1 MKAMRFHEVGGPE
14 VLRFDDVE
22 LPTPG
27 PGQVR
32 LKVAASAFNAAD
44 NGMRAG
50 FLPIPVQLP
59 HVPGYDVS
67 GTVDAIGAGVD
78 DLEIG
83 QPVVGFLPMQTDG
96 GAAEYVVAPADAVT
110 AAPRAVDLV
119 DAAALP
125 SVALTAWQ
133 ALFDDGGL
141 RAGQRVLIVG
151 AGGAVGI
158 HAVRLAHRAEAHVI
172 ATASPR
178 SLDAVRAAGADH
190 IVDRTRASLLDVVD
204 EPVDVLLNLAPL
216 DPDDF
221 AALVGLV
228 RDGGVVVSTT
238 AFIATP
244 GDERRGVDAKT
255 VFVRADTQRL
265 AEIVALVDAGEL
277 IVAVDRRI
285 DLVDLPALHAEAMAG
300 RIAGKV
306 VVVP

>member
-1 MKAMRFHEVGGPE
+1 MKAMRFHEVGGPD
-14 VLRFDDVE
+14 VLRLDDVE
-22 LPTPG
+22 LPAPG

-83 QPVVGFLPMQTDG
+83 QPVIGFLPMQTDG

-110 AAPRAVDLV
+110 AAPTAVDLV
-119 DAAALP
+119 EAAALP

-151 AGGAVGI
+151 AGGAVGV
-158 HAVRLAHRAEAHVI
+158 HAVRLAHRAGARVI

-178 SLDAVRAAGADH
+178 SLDAVRAAGADQ
-190 IVDRTRASLLDVVD
+190 IVDRTRASLLDSVD

-221 AALVGLV
+221 AALVDLV

-238 AFIATP
+238 AFMATP
-244 GDERRGVDAKT
+244 GDDRRGVDAKT
-255 VFVRADTQRL
+255 VFVRADTPRL

-277 IVAVDRRI
+277 TVEVDRRI

-300 RIAGKV
+300 RVAGKV

>member
-1 MKAMRFHEVGGPE
+1 MKAMRFHEVGGPD
-14 VLRFDDVE
+14 VLRLDDVE

-83 QPVVGFLPMQTDG
+83 QPVIGFLPMQTDG

-110 AAPRAVDLV
+110 AAPTAVDLV

-133 ALFDDGGL
+133 ALFDDGGV

-151 AGGAVGI
+151 AGGAVGV
-158 HAVRLAHRAEAHVI
+158 HAVRLAHRAGAHVI

-178 SLDAVRAAGADH
+178 SLDAVRAAGADQ
-190 IVDRTRASLLDVVD
+190 IVDRTRALLLDSVG

-221 AALVGLV
+221 AALVDLV
-228 RDGGVVVSTT
+228 CDGGVVVSTT
-238 AFIATP
+238 AFMATP
-244 GDERRGVDAKT
+244 GDDRRGVDAKT
-255 VFVRADTQRL
+255 VFVRADAPRL

-277 IVAVDRRI
+277 TVEVDRRI

-300 RIAGKV
+300 RVAGKV